1 MTDALRPRKWV
12 LWLSTMKPI
21 EVNVVETRG
30 ISSRCRKCD
39 GPTGIH
45 AWIETAMLKDTA
57 HDAVAAQMQY
67 LNNRLTEDRLSI
79 DKLLTDIN
87 KIRGLMFDYNLL
99 ENTGAI

>member
-1 MTDALRPRKWV
+1 MTDALGPRKWV
-12 LWLSTMKPI
+12 LLLSTMKPI
-21 EVNVVETRG
+21 EVNVVETQG
-30 ISSRCRKCD
+30 LSSHCYHRETPGCSW
-39 GPTGIH
+39 
-45 AWIETAMLKDTA
+45 WIETAMLKDTK
-57 HDAVAAQMQY
+57 HDAVVAQMQY